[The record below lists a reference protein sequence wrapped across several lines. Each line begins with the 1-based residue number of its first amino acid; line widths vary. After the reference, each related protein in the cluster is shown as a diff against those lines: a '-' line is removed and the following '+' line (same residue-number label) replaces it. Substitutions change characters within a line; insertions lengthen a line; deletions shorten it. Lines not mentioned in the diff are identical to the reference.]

1 MSVLHY
7 DSNFQNKEGIK
18 LNNIAKGI
26 IALIISSLGFSLMS
40 LFVKYSGDLPT
51 VQKAFFRNF
60 VAMLIALILVVR
72 YREPLFGKKENQ
84 KLLLLRSTLGLLGVI
99 LNFYTLDKLV
109 LSDAD
114 ILNKL
119 SPFFTIILSAIF
131 LKEYIRRFQMTSI
144 VIAFIGAIF
153 IIKPS
158 FESASFDALVGVIG
172 ALAAAGAY
180 TVLRVL
186 GDREKFYTVVF
197 YFSGFSTVALLPFFI
212 YNYEPMTME
221 QLIFL
226 LLAGVAASVGQFGL
240 TIAYSYAPAREIS
253 IFFYTTII
261 FTAIFSII
269 FFGEYPDIFSIIG
282 YIIIFAASF
291 YMYMK
296 NLPPKESRTKV

>member
-1 MSVLHY
+1 MLHY
-7 DSNFQNKEGIK
+7 DSNFNNKEGIQ
-18 LNNIAKGI
+18 LNNITKGI

-60 VAMLIALILVVR
+60 VAMLIALVLVIR
-72 YREPLFGKKENQ
+72 YKEPLFGKKENQ
-84 KLLLLRSTLGLLGVI
+84 GLLLLRSTLGLIGVI

-144 VIAFIGAIF
+144 IIAFIGAIF

-158 FESASFDALVGVIG
+158 FESTSFDALVGVLG
-172 ALAAAGAY
+172 SLAAAGAY

-212 YNYEPMTME
+212 YNYEPMTGE
-221 QLIFL
+221 QLMFL

-240 TIAYSYAPAREIS
+240 TIAYSYAPAKEIS

-261 FTAIFSII
+261 FTAMFSII
-269 FFGEYPDIFSIIG
+269 FFGEYPDILSIIG
-282 YIIIFAASF
+282 YIIIFVASF

-296 NLPPKESRTKV
+296 NLPQKRT

>member
-1 MSVLHY
+1 M
-7 DSNFQNKEGIK
+7 
-18 LNNIAKGI
+18 NNITKGI

-40 LFVKYSGDLPT
+40 FCVKYSGDLPT

-60 VAMLIALILVVR
+60 ISMLVALAFVL
-72 YREPLFGKKENQ
+72 YYKESLFGKKENQ
-84 KLLLLRSTLGLLGVI
+84 GWLILRSTLGLIGIV

-131 LKEYIRRFQMTSI
+131 LKEYIRRFQLVSI
-144 VIAFIGAIF
+144 IIALIGALF

-158 FESASFDALVGVIG
+158 FESTALVALLGVIG
-172 ALAAAGAY
+172 AIAAAGAY

-186 GDREKFYTVVF
+186 GPREKFYTVVF
-197 YFSGFSTVALLPFFI
+197 YFSAFSTVALLPFFI
-212 YNYEPMTME
+212 YQYEPMTSS
-221 QLIFL
+221 QFVVLILSGIF
-226 LLAGVAASVGQFGL
+226 AAVGQFGL

-261 FTAIFSII
+261 FTALLSIM
-269 FFGEYPDIFSIIG
+269 FFKEYPDIYSVFG

-296 NLPPKESRTKV
+296 NLPPKQSVQTNQTDT